1 MNQGFVRV
9 FTSEHLGTRDPSY
22 RRDDTMVGEEKWS
35 QLIGFVL
42 DILLLEIKSVAIFA
56 IYYSPQMCQ
65 PDERRDLWYPDVQ
78 TQNLLQT
85 LGL

>member
-1 MNQGFVRV
+1 
-9 FTSEHLGTRDPSY
+9 
-22 RRDDTMVGEEKWS
+22 MVGEEKWS

-56 IYYSPQMCQ
+56 IYYSPQMCH
-65 PDERRDLWYPDVQ
+65 PDDRRDLWYPDVP